1 MMKKILNFFK
11 KTEKKI
17 WTNEEIDD
25 LQLDNIREIMY
36 PKKLPS
42 ETFDRYWLGCKKH
55 SSYENDYP
63 KDTIDGGKWLIFVSK
78 DKVDKLW
85 GKIRLETIL
94 GYLGHKSKVSTAKP
108 NPNSSSKSFV
118 ICIYT
123 HDSNNKKDVMKIRK
137 KLKRLGVRQ
146 KIGYKTNK
154 TTLEGKYAN
163 KGFKNIS
170 KYQS

>member
-11 KTEKKI
+11 KKEKKI
-17 WTNEEIDD
+17 WTNEEIED

-42 ETFDRYWLGCKKH
+42 ETFDCYWIEVQTLT
-55 SSYENDYP
+55 P
-63 KDTIDGGKWLIFVSK
+63 KIPKEINHNGGKWLIFVSK

-85 GKIRLETIL
+85 GKIRLDTIIGFL
-94 GYLGHKSKVSTAKP
+94 GYKSKVSTAHATK
-108 NPNSSSKSFV
+108 NRKSHV
-118 ICIYT
+118 ICVYT

-137 KLKRLGVRQ
+137 KLKSLGIKEENR
-146 KIGYKTNK
+146 YKTNK
-154 TTLEGKYAN
+154 ATLEGKYAN

-170 KYQS
+170 KYKR